1 MGSACYVY
9 AIVGRDTPLPAA
21 DTGIAADLAMVSWRD
36 LAAVTGRTGDGDAPL
51 TVEAV
56 LHHETIVE
64 AVRRQGPSL
73 PVRFGTVFRDA
84 TSVEAALSERYET
97 LAADLERLGDKVE
110 LSLTA
115 LWATPSSDDAPA
127 RAAREEEGAPA
138 GRSAGARYLHARAAA
153 FRRDDALK
161 ERACRVASELELV
174 LGGLALEQR
183 ESLLPTPRVALRTSY
198 LLEPAGVGAFQAAV
212 ETVRGTR
219 AELRILLTGP
229 WPPYSFVSRTAAEG
243 GVAPDGRLTTLLRRL
258 TDEMRGRPG

>member
-115 LWATPSSDDAPA
+115 LWASRAFGDELTPVLRDDEASL
-127 RAAREEEGAPA
+127 GQ
-138 GRSAGARYLHARAAA
+138 GVGARYLFARAAEL
-153 FRRDDALK
+153 RRADALK
-161 ERACRVASELELV
+161 ERARAVDRELNRL
-174 LGGLALEQR
+174 LGGLALDR
-183 ESLLPTPRVALRTSY
+183 RVSLLPTPRVAVRTAY
-198 LLEPAGVGAFQAAV
+198 LLDPAGVGAFEAAFQATHRSRS
-212 ETVRGTR
+212 EVR
-219 AELRILLTGP
+219 LLLTGP
-229 WPPYSFVSRTAAEG
+229 WPPYSFVRRTEMEG
-243 GVAPDGRLTTLLRRL
+243 GGADVDT
-258 TDEMRGRPG
+258 